1 MYKLS
6 ENCTR
11 GEKVAFGG
19 KGTIQFKMLGVP
31 EEMYKSA
38 SLFNHVVIQPGC
50 SIGYHTH
57 ETDTELYYITKGSLA
72 YNDNGVKTTVSA
84 GDVTVCPP
92 GEGHSI
98 TNMSDEDCEFVAL
111 ILYV

>member
-31 EEMYKSA
+31 EE
-38 SLFNHVVIQPGC
+38 I
-50 SIGYHTH
+50 
-57 ETDTELYYITKGSLA
+57 
-72 YNDNGVKTTVSA
+72 
-84 GDVTVCPP
+84 
-92 GEGHSI
+92 
-98 TNMSDEDCEFVAL
+98 
-111 ILYV
+111 